1 MTDPQPLPGSDRLAC
16 NCHYPIG
23 LVVFLVFTIA
33 SLILCIFIC
42 CIDITKCS
50 FYKRQKERPL
60 LRRTST
66 FDPRFMDGPRIQR
79 KFSVDPRLLASLDN
93 GLSRQGSIVGPILP
107 AVTHAECNGNL
118 YGMYFPN
125 EALVT
130 TV

>member
-1 MTDPQPLPGSDRLAC
+1 MTDPMPVPGSERLSC

-23 LVVFLVFTIA
+23 LVVFLVFTIL
-33 SLILCIFIC
+33 SLICCILVC

-50 FYKRQKERPL
+50 FWKKHRDRPL

-66 FDPRFMDGPRIQR
+66 FDPRFMDGQRIQK
-79 KFSVDPRLLASLDN
+79 KFSVDPRLLASLDSQ
-93 GLSRQGSIVGPILP
+93 LSRQGSVAPILP
-107 AVTHAECNGNL
+107 AMTHSECNGNL